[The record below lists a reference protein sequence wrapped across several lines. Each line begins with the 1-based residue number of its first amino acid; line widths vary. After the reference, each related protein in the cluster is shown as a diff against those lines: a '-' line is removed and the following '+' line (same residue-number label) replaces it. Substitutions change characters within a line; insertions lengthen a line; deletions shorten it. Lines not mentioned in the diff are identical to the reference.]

1 MKSTAWTTILW
12 LCVGLFA
19 AATAFAQQDRAALTY
34 NAEAQALFQRAQTRY
49 IRGNFLEA
57 RQAYQALID
66 QYPPN
71 QCTSAARLML
81 AKSHYK
87 LQEFNLAT
95 AAAYELYEHF
105 PYSRYLP
112 EADLIIGDCYFHQA
126 QVYSAAAQ
134 YARILTTKADVRLK
148 TKAAD
153 RLGQMAG
160 AKRLTD
166 RDVERL
172 KTDFGRAIIEEAVD
186 FGLARWPQKLGRPEE
201 SLQKLDIFLER
212 HPNGLFGPRVRKT
225 LVAQRRPKVAAV
237 ATKAPTE
244 APPLDEEPLHAR
256 YKIGVIAPMD
266 TNLGLDLRDGILLAR
281 ETSPLSSGEQV
292 GLIVEDSEG
301 DVIRADEAARRLIDQ
316 HEVIAIIGALTS
328 QVTKPLAILARE
340 RHVSLI
346 APTASE
352 DGISSI
358 SPYVFQMNATPG
370 SQGRRIA
377 DHAVRRLGLRTLA
390 TLATRDT
397 YGERITKE
405 FTARA
410 EELGAEVIVQ
420 EGYEPETTDYR
431 GQFERIRQAGL
442 ALEIPD
448 ALSQEVDSL
457 ILGGIRVAPPPPIP
471 VDPDTVQAEPV
482 ETLDG
487 LFIAGEKDDVLLI
500 TPQVAF
506 HRIQAQLLGGS
517 GWNAPEVADDGG
529 KYVEGAVFVAKYY
542 DQVDI
547 PSVRDFVN
555 GFRTRFGR
563 DQSIVSAL
571 GYDAMLAVLA
581 ALEAGGTTR
590 ETLREELEAVS
601 GLPGATGRVSF
612 GKGDRENAWMY
623 LLTIRRGKV
632 VPLVDEDFGESP
644 TDP

>member
-1 MKSTAWTTILW
+1 MKSTARTTILW
-12 LCVGLFA
+12 LGIGLLA
-19 AATAFAQQDRAALTY
+19 SAPALAQQERMVLTY
-34 NAEAQALFQRAQTRY
+34 NPEAQALFQRAHSRY
-49 IRGNFLEA
+49 IRGSFLEA
-57 RQAYQALID
+57 RQAFQQLVD

-71 QCTSAARLML
+71 QCTSAARLMV

-87 LQEFNLAT
+87 LREYNLAT

-105 PYSRYLP
+105 PHSRYLS

-172 KTDFGRAIIEEAVD
+172 KADFGRAIVDEAID
-186 FGLARWPQKLGRPEE
+186 FGQARWPEKLGRPDE
-201 SLQKLDIFLER
+201 SLRKLDIFLER

-225 LVAQRRPKVAAV
+225 LVARRSPRLPTVE
-237 ATKAPTE
+237 TKGPTE
-244 APPLDEEPLHAR
+244 AHPPEEPLHAR

-266 TNLGLDLRDGILLAR
+266 TPLGLDLRDGILLAR
-281 ETSPLSSGEQV
+281 EANPLSSGEQV
-292 GLIVEDSEG
+292 GLVVEDSEG

-340 RHVSLI
+340 RYVSLI

-377 DHAVRRLGLRTLA
+377 DHAVRKLGLRTLA

-410 EELGAEVIVQ
+410 EELGAEVVVQ
-420 EGYEPETTDYR
+420 ESYEPETTDYR
-431 GQFERIRQAGL
+431 GQFERIRKAGL
-442 ALEIPD
+442 ALTIPE
-448 ALSQEVDSL
+448 ALTDEVDSL
-457 ILGGIRVAPPPPIP
+457 ILGGIRVASPPPVP
-471 VDPDTVQAEPV
+471 VDPDTVQTEPV

-500 TPQVAF
+500 APQVAF
-506 HRIQAQLLGGS
+506 HRIQAQLLGGA
-517 GWNAPEVADDGG
+517 GWNAPEIADDGG
-529 KYVEGAVFVAKYY
+529 KYVEGAVFAAKYY
-542 DQVDI
+542 DQVEI
-547 PSVRDFVN
+547 PSVRDFVD

-581 ALEAGGTTR
+581 AIEAGGISR
-590 ETLREELEAVS
+590 EALREELEAVS
-601 GLPGATGRVSF
+601 GLPGATGRISF

-632 VPLVDEDFGESP
+632 VPLVDEDFSDSP

>member
-1 MKSTAWTTILW
+1 MTSTARTTILF
-12 LCVGLFA
+12 LAIGLFA
-19 AATAFAQQDRAALTY
+19 ATMAFAQQEQSALIY
-34 NAEAQALFQRAQTRY
+34 NPEAQALFQRAHSRY
-49 IRGNFLEA
+49 IRGSFLEA
-57 RQAYQALID
+57 RQAFQELLD

-87 LQEFNLAT
+87 LREYNLAT
-95 AAAYELYEHF
+95 ASAYELYEHF

-112 EADLIIGDCYFHQA
+112 EVDLIIGDCYFHQA

-148 TKAAD
+148 AKAAD

-172 KTDFGRAIIEEAVD
+172 KADFGRAIIGEAID
-186 FGLARWPQKLGRPEE
+186 YGQARWPQKLGRPEE
-201 SLQKLDIFLER
+201 NLKKLDIFLER
-212 HPNGLFGPRVRKT
+212 HPNGLFGPGVRKT
-225 LVAQRRPKVAAV
+225 LVARRRPRVAAIEPE
-237 ATKAPTE
+237 APTE
-244 APPLDEEPLHAR
+244 APPTEEPLHAR

-266 TNLGLDLRDGILLAR
+266 TPLGLDLRDGVLLAR
-281 ETSPLSSGEQV
+281 ETNPLSSGEQV
-292 GLIVEDSEG
+292 GLVVEDSEG

-316 HEVIAIIGALTS
+316 HDVIAIIGALTS

-340 RHVSLI
+340 RHVALI

-397 YGERITKE
+397 YGQRITKE

-442 ALEIPD
+442 ALEMPE
-448 ALSQEVDSL
+448 ALYEEVDSL
-457 ILGGIRVAPPPPIP
+457 ILGEIRVTPPP
-471 VDPDTVQAEPV
+471 T
-482 ETLDG
+482 
-487 LFIAGEKDDVLLI
+487 
-500 TPQVAF
+500 
-506 HRIQAQLLGGS
+506 
-517 GWNAPEVADDGG
+517 
-529 KYVEGAVFVAKYY
+529 
-542 DQVDI
+542 
-547 PSVRDFVN
+547 
-555 GFRTRFGR
+555 GFF
-563 DQSIVSAL
+563 
-571 GYDAMLAVLA
+571 
-581 ALEAGGTTR
+581 
-590 ETLREELEAVS
+590 
-601 GLPGATGRVSF
+601 F
-612 GKGDRENAWMY
+612 
-623 LLTIRRGKV
+623 
-632 VPLVDEDFGESP
+632 
-644 TDP
+644 